1 MVTQGGHSALAE
13 CSVSRTEIHLSKS
26 SVGLAVC
33 AGLIGELYCWGG
45 RRLAAA
51 NERSGGA
58 VTGMASSGD
67 LMQAAFNRV
76 VCVGDLGGEQDVRP
90 CSALLQVCRSGCQA
104 LFSRAAGVP
113 VHALFLAWVGRSGNR
128 VQASLAGLPS
138 GGLAVWPGGIPC
150 GLPRVGRARLLRFPF
165 LRF

>member
-67 LMQAAFNRV
+67 LIQAAFNRV
-76 VCVGDLGGEQDVRP
+76 VCIGDLGGEQDV
-90 CSALLQVCRSGCQA
+90 QA
-104 LFSRAAGVP
+104 LFSSAAGVP
-113 VHALFLAWVGRSGNR
+113 
-128 VQASLAGLPS
+128 
-138 GGLAVWPGGIPC
+138 I
-150 GLPRVGRARLLRFPF
+150 
-165 LRF
+165 